1 MLKTPPESMHQA
13 DPAATLAVRSSR
25 VKAPTFTV
33 IRVLADLFVVLA
45 GFAISYHVYAWLI
58 DMQLLDRNPPTLS
71 QYFPLGLLFTSIL
84 LVTFWRLGLYR
95 QRASVLNLWEVE
107 TAVKGF
113 AVAGAFFFAL
123 LILAKLGSYSRLII
137 VGGMGIAL
145 ILTLLERRLISALLR
160 GLQLRGRLGRRV
172 LIYGCGETGMLLMK
186 KIVQAPHT
194 GCTVIGFLDDD
205 AVPGSPV
212 TCSISQTSREE
223 FRAIVLGSL
232 DELSKVAVEYQVD
245 ELLVARSSL
254 GSERAEWMI
263 QLCHNL
269 GLKVGIVPHL
279 GDFRADQ
286 VEIDD
291 LSAIPVLRP
300 HSAAPGRLHFA
311 VKRLL
316 DVILAAALLLF
327 TAPISLLA
335 ALAIRLE
342 SSGPVIFTQ
351 DRVGQGGRLFRMY
364 KFRTMR
370 LDVDP
375 YATAPTNRDD
385 PRITRVG
392 RVVRLGGIDEL
403 PQFLNVL
410 RGEMSLV
417 GPRPEMPFIVERYT
431 PLERLRLGAKPG
443 ITGLWQL
450 SPDRHT
456 DIHENIE
463 YDLYYLRHQSLLL
476 DALIL
481 LETVFFAAGAILHSL
496 FPRLPDASRTRE
508 TSAFVAPT
516 LRRETASLRS
526 ALDGDRETTTPTEYT
541 RADMASSDEAMPPPH
556 VQSLGR
562 VPGNDVHKRIAHG
575 RTR

>member
-1 MLKTPPESMHQA
+1 MLKTSTKSMHQA
-13 DPAATLAVRSSR
+13 DSADALAGRSGWL
-25 VKAPTFTV
+25 KAPTFTV
-33 IRVLADLFVVLA
+33 IRAVADLLVVLA
-45 GFAISYHVYAWLI
+45 GFAISYHLYAWLI
-58 DMQLLDRNPPTLS
+58 DMQLLDRAPPNLS
-71 QYFPLGLLFTSIL
+71 HYFPLGLLFTSIL

-194 GCTVIGFLDDD
+194 GCTVIGFLDDE
-205 AVPGSPV
+205 AVLGSPV

-223 FRAIVLGSL
+223 FRATVLGRL
-232 DELSKVAVEYQVD
+232 DELPDLTVKHQVD
-245 ELLVARSSL
+245 ELLVASSSL
-254 GSERAEWMI
+254 DSERAEWMI
-263 QLCHNL
+263 QLCHEL

-311 VKRLL
+311 VKRML
-316 DVILAAALLLF
+316 DVTLAAALLLL
-327 TAPISLLA
+327 TAPLSLLA

-342 SSGPVIFTQ
+342 SPGPVVFTQ
-351 DRVGQGGRLFRMY
+351 DRAGQGGRVFRMF

-392 RVVRLGGIDEL
+392 RIVRLGGIDEL
-403 PQFLNVL
+403 PQFINVL

-417 GPRPEMPFIVERYT
+417 GPRPEMQFIVERYT

-481 LETVFFAAGAILHSL
+481 LETAFFAAGAVLHSL
-496 FPRLPDASRTRE
+496 FPRLPDTSRTRE
-508 TSAFVAPT
+508 ASAFVAPT

-526 ALDGDRETTTPTEYT
+526 ALEGGRETTTPTELSQ
-541 RADMASSDEAMPPPH
+541 ADMASSEDAKQPPQ

-562 VPGNDVHKRIAHG
+562 APSDEAPEHIPQGRIS
-575 RTR
+575 

>member
-1 MLKTPPESMHQA
+1 MFTTPLKSTRPV
-13 DPAATLAVRSSR
+13 DLRATQGSRSNR
-25 VKAPTFTV
+25 VKARALTV
-33 IRVLADLFVVLA
+33 IRVLADLLVVLA
-45 GFAISYHVYAWLI
+45 GFAISYHVYASLI
-58 DMQLLDRNPPTLS
+58 DMQLLDRTPPNLTL
-71 QYFPLGLLFTSIL
+71 YFPLGLLFTSIL

-107 TAVKGF
+107 TTVKGF

-123 LILAKLGSYSRLII
+123 LILTRLGSYSRLIV

-145 ILTLLERRLISALLR
+145 MLTLLERRLISALVR

-172 LIYGCGETGMLLMK
+172 LIYGCGETGQLLMK
-186 KIVQAPHT
+186 KMVQAPHT
-194 GCTVIGFLDDD
+194 GCSVIGFLDDQ

-223 FRAIVLGSL
+223 FRATVLGRL
-232 DELSKVAVEYQVD
+232 DELPVLAIKYQVD
-245 ELLVARSSL
+245 ELLVASSSL
-254 GSERAEWMI
+254 DSERAESMI
-263 QLCHNL
+263 QLCHEL

-291 LSAIPVLRP
+291 LSAIPILRP
-300 HSAAPGRLHFA
+300 HSGAPGKLHFA
-311 VKRLL
+311 AKRVL
-316 DVILAAALLLF
+316 DVTLAAALLLL
-327 TAPISLLA
+327 TAPLSILA
-335 ALAIRLE
+335 AFAIRLE
-342 SSGPVIFTQ
+342 SPGPVIFTQ
-351 DRVGQGGRLFRMY
+351 NRIGQGGRVFRMF

-392 RVVRLGGIDEL
+392 RIVRLGGIDEL
-403 PQFLNVL
+403 PQLVNVL

-431 PLERLRLGAKPG
+431 PLERLRLGATPG

-450 SPDRHT
+450 SPDRHA
-456 DIHENIE
+456 DIHDNIE

-496 FPRLPDASRTRE
+496 FPRLPDAGRTRG
-508 TSAFVAPT
+508 TSPFVAPK
-516 LRRETASLRS
+516 LRRE
-526 ALDGDRETTTPTEYT
+526 
-541 RADMASSDEAMPPPH
+541 ADMASSDEAIEPPA

-562 VPGNDVHKRIAHG
+562 VPGNDVHERIVQG
-575 RTR
+575 RIR